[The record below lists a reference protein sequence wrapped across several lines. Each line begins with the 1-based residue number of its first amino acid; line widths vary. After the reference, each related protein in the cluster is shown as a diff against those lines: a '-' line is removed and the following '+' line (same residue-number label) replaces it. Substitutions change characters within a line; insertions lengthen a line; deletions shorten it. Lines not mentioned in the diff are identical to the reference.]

1 MVILKSVVMK
11 IKLLALLFLTSFKML
26 AQNEQSFVKDT
37 LKPLCFDM
45 KSGYKLLTFDNKEF
59 KILNVVYIDSTLQ
72 IEYSYGGG
80 CGKSFLDI
88 YVDHMNDFKNDELI
102 PLYPKFID
110 EDTCK
115 AIKRRKVC
123 FNVEELLKDHSKPLA
138 FKIIG
143 YDKIVKIK

>member
-1 MVILKSVVMK
+1 MIK
-11 IKLLALLFLTSFKML
+11 IKSFFFLFIIISSQTF
-26 AQNEQSFVKDT
+26 AQDT
-37 LKPLCFDM
+37 LKPLCYEM

-59 KILNVVYIDSTLQ
+59 KILNVVYVDSTLQ

-88 YVDHMNDFKNDELI
+88 YVDQMNDFKNDELI
-102 PLYPKFID
+102 PLYPKFND

-115 AIKRRKVC
+115 AIRYKKVC
-123 FNVEELLKDHSKPLA
+123 FNLNDLMRGHTKPLA
-138 FKIIG
+138 FKIMG

>member
-1 MVILKSVVMK
+1 
-11 IKLLALLFLTSFKML
+11 
-26 AQNEQSFVKDT
+26 

-59 KILNVVYIDSTLQ
+59 KILNVVYADSTLQ
-72 IEYSYGGG
+72 IEYSYSGG

-88 YVDHMNDFKNDELI
+88 YADHMNDFKNDELI

-110 EDTCK
+110 EDNCESLLRK
-115 AIKRRKVC
+115 KVC
-123 FNVEELLKDHSKPLA
+123 FNVGELMKNHSKPLA
-138 FKIIG
+138 FKIMG